1 MPYTIPRGQ
10 KRDSQFYQ
18 SFNGLV
24 GECFESIAKLA
35 VCWQFCGQLAPG
47 VSQHTYAKAYKLE
60 PVVGLGLVACP
71 SCSSR
76 QLCRL
81 RNLHQFALNFCDNT
95 PPEKNF
101 NRSLKER
108 SPSAQWTFRE
118 MILSFGARFGARSYR
133 EKSFRTGSFC
143 RITLFAESLEWPSQ
157 V

>member
-47 VSQHTYAKAYKLE
+47 ISQHTYAKAYKLE

-81 RNLHQFALNFCDNT
+81 RNLHQFALNSCDITGKSGGVSSHAPAKSRTNGRVT
-95 PPEKNF
+95 
-101 NRSLKER
+101 
-108 SPSAQWTFRE
+108 
-118 MILSFGARFGARSYR
+118 ILISMMRNSSSKRMS
-133 EKSFRTGSFC
+133 
-143 RITLFAESLEWPSQ
+143 
-157 V
+157 